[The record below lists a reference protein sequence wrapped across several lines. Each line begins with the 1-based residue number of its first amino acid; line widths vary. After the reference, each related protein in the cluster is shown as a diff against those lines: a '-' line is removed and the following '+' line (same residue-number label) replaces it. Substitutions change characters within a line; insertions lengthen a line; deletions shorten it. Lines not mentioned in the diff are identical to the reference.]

1 MVAIC
6 SICCHDFI
14 FASFDLATSCEQ
26 PRVCVWVSRIPI
38 FFTKGSQQSPR
49 KSNISFWV
57 LLKIVSSILTDAPS
71 VPAGPEGPKMPREPL
86 NRIKTLG
93 LLNVLFKSV
102 NYITMSLTTDIYNWD
117 ILINKMTFWNF
128 TYMFRRTFIIFWETV
143 NNNLVGSCIALT

>member
-6 SICCHDFI
+6 TICCHDFI
-14 FASFDLATSCEQ
+14 FRVMWPRNNTLTTSSLCLG
-26 PRVCVWVSRIPI
+26 VAD
-38 FFTKGSQQSPR
+38 
-49 KSNISFWV
+49 SNILRKRKPTKSKKFKHIV
-57 LLKIVSSILTDAPS
+57 LSTLSSILTGAPS
-71 VPAGPEGPKMPREPL
+71 VPAGPEGPKMPREPW